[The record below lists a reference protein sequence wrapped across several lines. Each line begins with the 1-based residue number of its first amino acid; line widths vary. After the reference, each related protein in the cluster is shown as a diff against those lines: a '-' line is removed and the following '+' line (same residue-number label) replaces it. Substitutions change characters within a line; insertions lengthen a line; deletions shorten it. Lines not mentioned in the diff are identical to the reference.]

1 MSDFQIT
8 GNRNYYFRHLR
19 MNDLLQLQ
27 TVLHLWP
34 QGGGTMLMPL
44 NALHATMEATAR
56 APCCD
61 KTF

>member
-1 MSDFQIT
+1 
-8 GNRNYYFRHLR
+8 